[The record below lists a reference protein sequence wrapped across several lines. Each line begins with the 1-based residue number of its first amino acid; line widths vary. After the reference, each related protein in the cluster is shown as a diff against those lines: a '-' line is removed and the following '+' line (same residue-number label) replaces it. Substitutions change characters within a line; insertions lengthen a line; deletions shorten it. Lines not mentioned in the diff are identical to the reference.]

1 MFEQKLRPSKPKKAS
16 KRHSLAFYVIGTF
29 TFAIE
34 FMLGVNAAF
43 LVDQSV
49 RIVTENMLTGTPI
62 APLAGAITL
71 IASLAVG
78 FCFVFGGMWV
88 FGGFMDSL
96 ADAEAYEDENGTNA
110 WPRVMVW
117 LLFLAVIAL
126 DFTTLLFRAAYFA
139 EKGASALFAFFVILL
154 LMPPVLGPLIHVLE
168 NTPRGRRLNKARRQ
182 AEALEIDDVTRVV
195 EAMDP
200 DLRSR
205 WLDGDATALQEHYD
219 RVDVQRQE
227 AYEYEQQKI
236 RERDEKKQKSRQGLP
251 TGKALPHPKTL
262 TALPSQAQQSGQNHQ
277 QHRA

>member
-1 MFEQKLRPSKPKKAS
+1 MFGKQKNTSG
-16 KRHSLAFYVIGTF
+16 KRRSLAFYVVGVF

-62 APLAGAITL
+62 APLAGVITL

-96 ADAEAYEDENGTNA
+96 GDAEAYEDEYGTRA
-110 WPRVMVW
+110 WPRMMVW
-117 LLFLAVIAL
+117 ALFVAVIAL
-126 DFTTLLFRAAYFA
+126 DFTTLLFRAAFFA
-139 EKGASALFAFFVILL
+139 EKGAIALFAFFVILI

-205 WLDGDATALQEHYD
+205 WLDGDASALQAHYD
-219 RVDVQRQE
+219 RVDEQRQD
-227 AYEYEQQKI
+227 AFDYEQQKI
-236 RERDEKKQKSRQGLP
+236 KERDKKKQQSRRGLP
-251 TGKALPHPKTL
+251 TGGAHPKTL
-262 TALPSQAQQSGQNHQ
+262 TALPSQAQQSGQN